1 MPLALRIENLWK
13 SYSAGV
19 RGCSARV
26 WVLRGCSLRVELGE
40 RVAIVGAR
48 GAGKSTLLQ
57 CIAGARRTD
66 AGSINALLPVRI
78 CLPLVSS
85 GAVVSAHHDGPG
97 LLLVDG
103 HLTASLPASWA
114 GSMVVSSHDVASVH
128 PLVDRVLLL
137 RDGHLLPL
145 SRPAVRRVAEPAFDG
160 ARGPVTPSDSVCAS
174 VPTSPRP

>member
-1 MPLALRIENLWK
+1 MPSALRIENVWK

-26 WVLRGCSLRVELGE
+26 WVLRGCTLRVELGE

-48 GAGKSTLLQ
+48 GSGKSTLLQ
-57 CIAGARRTD
+57 CISGARRRD
-66 AGSINALLPVRI
+66 AGSVTAHLPVHG
-78 CLPLVSS
+78 CLSTGFTTAAVSTYTS
-85 GAVVSAHHDGPG
+85 GPA

-103 HLTASLPASWA
+103 LSSGQLPASWD
-114 GSMVVSSHDVASVH
+114 GSILLSSHDVASVH

-145 SRPAVRRVAEPAFDG
+145 SRPAVRRVAE
-160 ARGPVTPSDSVCAS
+160 
-174 VPTSPRP
+174 RPFNSAPQKDNGFPIELPCIDTRPDA

>member
-26 WVLRGCSLRVELGE
+26 WVLRGCRLHVELGE

-48 GAGKSTLLQ
+48 GSGKSTLLQ
-57 CIAGARRTD
+57 CIAGSRRLD
-66 AGSINALLPVRI
+66 AGTINALLPVRGS
-78 CLPLVSS
+78 LSVASLTPV
-85 GAVVSAHHDGPG
+85 ASATDNGPG

-103 HLTASLPASWA
+103 HLTAPVPASWA
-114 GSMVVSSHDVASVH
+114 GSLVMSSHDVASVH

-145 SRPAVRRVAEPAFDG
+145 SRPAVRRVAEPRFDA
-160 ARGPVTPSDSVCAS
+160 ARSDRPSDCVSPCAA
-174 VPTSPRP
+174 VPRKP